1 MFKLPDMLGNI
12 DIGVVK
18 QHISN
23 IIITIENI
31 ITIINQGNRGVN
43 ESNILEI
50 SREIFNLTNFNV
62 YNAKRS
68 VARVINTIQSSIP
81 SSLDLLSPIP
91 SNPHAPGLSRQRA
104 IGRPSL
110 NILSLPPPPPPTSL
124 ASTSDEE
131 GFGLKYRKKRSK
143 KRSKKRA
150 NYTKRRETRSSK
162 MKKMKQ
168 EQDNFRN
175 KYKQVKDKNIIYI
188 CNIYYV
194 SFKFANLN
202 SHNDILFY
210 FNIFCRT
217 LFNCTNY
224 GSWPRSVY
232 SRIFSRFHNKYY
244 FMDKGR

>member
-1 MFKLPDMLGNI
+1 MSIRSNSEIIIELHLLTNQLISLENENLKFINYNRSQTIKNIIIYAKNLIALLKNYKKIFEELMVNLPDMLGNI
-12 DIGVVK
+12 DIGIVK

-31 ITIINQGNRGVN
+31 ITINNQGNRGVN

-50 SREIFNLTNFNV
+50 SREIIYLTNINV

-68 VARVINTIQSSIP
+68 VASVINTIQSSISP
-81 SSLDLLSPIP
+81 HSPVSLSPIP

-124 ASTSDEE
+124 ASSSDEE

-162 MKKMKQ
+162 MKKK
-168 EQDNFRN
+168 
-175 KYKQVKDKNIIYI
+175 
-188 CNIYYV
+188 
-194 SFKFANLN
+194 A
-202 SHNDILFY
+202 
-210 FNIFCRT
+210 
-217 LFNCTNY
+217 
-224 GSWPRSVY
+224 RSL
-232 SRIFSRFHNKYY
+232 RLL
-244 FMDKGR
+244 

>member
-1 MFKLPDMLGNI
+1 MSIRSNSEIITELHLLTNQLISLENENLKFINNNRSQTIKNIIIYAKNVIALLKNYKKIFEELMFKLPDMLGNI

-31 ITIINQGNRGVN
+31 ITINDQGNRGVN

-50 SREIFNLTNFNV
+50 SREIIYLTNINV

-68 VARVINTIQSSIP
+68 VARVINAIQSSISPHSPP
-81 SSLDLLSPIP
+81 SLSPLP
-91 SNPHAPGLSRQRA
+91 LSPQEPGLRRQRA

-124 ASTSDEE
+124 ASSSDEE
-131 GFGLKYRKKRSK
+131 GFGLKYRK

-162 MKKMKQ
+162 MKKKA
-168 EQDNFRN
+168 RSSR
-175 KYKQVKDKNIIYI
+175 KTR
-188 CNIYYV
+188 
-194 SFKFANLN
+194 S
-202 SHNDILFY
+202 SRLF
-210 FNIFCRT
+210 
-217 LFNCTNY
+217 
-224 GSWPRSVY
+224 
-232 SRIFSRFHNKYY
+232 
-244 FMDKGR
+244 